1 MISSSHVNSLYFL
14 HSILNLKSNTRIRPT
29 LCAICTGRPEPSQ
42 DSCLFYCSRVRRAVY
57 VMVPVPF
64 KTTMG
69 WNMYAWCATMF
80 QGGGVG
86 NLCHCEEALN
96 GNSWHQRSQ
105 LTTRTI
111 TYWTKKPME
120 KQHRIYVIGF
130 WVTDP
135 IHVMIVLLQLIWV
148 KKTEIF
154 LFNYYTVMTTTVILI
169 VY

>member
-1 MISSSHVNSLYFL
+1 MCNLHRPSRTFTGLLFILLQQSQEGCVCYGPSAIQDYYGVKHVRVVCHNVS
-14 HSILNLKSNTRIRPT
+14 
-29 LCAICTGRPEPSQ
+29 GR
-42 DSCLFYCSRVRRAVY
+42 
-57 VMVPVPF
+57 
-64 KTTMG
+64 
-69 WNMYAWCATMF
+69 
-80 QGGGVG
+80 GVG

-169 VY
+169 VYYKNNKKIMPIIIFCNSSKKN